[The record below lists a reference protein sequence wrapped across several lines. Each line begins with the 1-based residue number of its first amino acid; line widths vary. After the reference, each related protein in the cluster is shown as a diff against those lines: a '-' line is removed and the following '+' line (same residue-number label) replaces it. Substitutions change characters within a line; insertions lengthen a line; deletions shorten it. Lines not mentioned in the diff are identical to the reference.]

1 MIGPILFSSQSQQVW
16 KRKLGQSQVIF
27 VQKMRMKGE
36 EHYIIVYGA
45 ILRAH
50 WVVDRV
56 FIFLVIFFN
65 M

>member
-36 EHYIIVYGA
+36 EHYIVYGA

-50 WVVDRV
+50 WLVDRF
-56 FIFLVIFFN
+56 FIFLAIFFN